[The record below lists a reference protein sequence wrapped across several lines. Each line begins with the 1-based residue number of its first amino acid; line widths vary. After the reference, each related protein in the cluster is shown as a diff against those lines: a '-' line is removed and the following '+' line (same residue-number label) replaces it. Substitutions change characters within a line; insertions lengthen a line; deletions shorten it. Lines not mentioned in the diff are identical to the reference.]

1 VSARVTLLT
10 AASTAATAG
19 AAFPA
24 DEPLDVRGRAGAA
37 ELAGAFT
44 RPGRVLCSPARA
56 ARETAA
62 ALSLDPVETAPLL
75 ADLDAG
81 RWAGRTLDDVAE
93 AEPEGVG
100 RWLAD
105 PDAAPHG
112 GESVART
119 VERASAWLG
128 SLPAEGNLLA
138 ITHAAVVRAV
148 LLDVLGAPVD
158 RFWRIDVAPLTVTV
172 LRGAPGRWTLRST
185 GAPPH
190 GRGAVSRGP
199 SAVG

>member
-1 VSARVTLLT
+1 MSARITLLA
-10 AASTAATAG
+10 AASTSATAG

-24 DEPLDVRGRAGAA
+24 DEPLDLRGRAGAA
-37 ELAGAFT
+37 ELAGTFA
-44 RPGRVLCSPARA
+44 RPGRVLCSPARV

-81 RWAGRTLDDVAE
+81 RWAGRTLDDVAA

-105 PDAAPHG
+105 PDVAPHG

-119 VERASAWLG
+119 IERASEWLA
-128 SLPAEGNLLA
+128 S
-138 ITHAAVVRAV
+138 
-148 LLDVLGAPVD
+148 
-158 RFWRIDVAPLTVTV
+158 
-172 LRGAPGRWTLRST
+172 LRGTCWRSPTPPWSGRCCST
-185 GAPPH
+185 C
-190 GRGAVSRGP
+190 
-199 SAVG
+199 SARPRTASGGSTSPR

>member
-1 VSARVTLLT
+1 VSARITLLA
-10 AASTAATAG
+10 AASTSATAG

-24 DEPLDVRGRAGAA
+24 DEPLDLRGRAGAA
-37 ELAGAFT
+37 ELAGTFA
-44 RPGRVLCSPARA
+44 RPGRVLCSPARV

-81 RWAGRTLDDVAE
+81 RWAGRTLDDVAA

-105 PDAAPHG
+105 PDVAPHG

-119 VERASAWLG
+119 IERASEWLA

-148 LLDVLGAPVD
+148 LLDVLGAPAD
-158 RFWRIDVAPLTVTV
+158 RFWRIDVAPLTATV

-185 GAPPH
+185 GAPPR
-190 GRGAVSRGP
+190 GRGALRRGP